1 MLAAAVDAI
10 KGLFMQ
16 KAHQTVLGGHFFQ
29 DLHRQLVM
37 VGSDVA
43 GGENG
48 RQLVLG
54 RGHLVVFCFGEHA
67 KLPQFVVE
75 ILHKGLDAGLDSAKV
90 MILQFLSLGAARS
103 VKRTPCE
110 DEVFALVIQ
119 RLVYQ
124 KIFLFRAD
132 GG

>member
-1 MLAAAVDAI
+1 MLCGRHVARVLRNYRA
-10 KGLFMQ
+10 LF
-16 KAHQTVLGGHFFQ
+16 
-29 DLHRQLVM
+29 
-37 VGSDVA
+37 
-43 GGENG
+43 
-48 RQLVLG
+48 
-54 RGHLVVFCFGEHA
+54 
-67 KLPQFVVE
+67 
-75 ILHKGLDAGLDSAKV
+75 AKV